1 MTINTKNPLIRNARF
16 PLFKDGLRRCT
27 ELVEVG
33 ISKNCII
40 CNIAYFIVLISSNLY
55 ALPETVQI
63 SGTVYDKISGYPIVG
78 AKVDIIEQDHHCIT
92 STSGDFQFL
101 ILDEGEFTLKISALG
116 FIDYSTVIDLKDST
130 NFRIYLVPSNIISG
144 EVIITDNRINE
155 ETLNKKLSG
164 KDLLINQKGTIA
176 ETMQS
181 MTGINMRSMGAA
193 TSRPVINGMSNN
205 RVKILENEFETGDLS
220 ATSNDHSLA
229 VSSAG
234 LSSIEIID
242 GSDILEYSA
251 FASTPIIKMSSIAN
265 YKQIPEKTLAESGW
279 LYETSNLANN
289 YYLKLCQPIDNFI
302 LSGNYS
308 NYNSSD
314 MSSPNKSLNNT
325 SSFVENFGGGIKFI
339 KNQFSGLFTINNY
352 INNYGIPGGFI
363 GAHPNGVNIDLSKL
377 TSNLSFAYNFETSFI
392 KSINTDFSLINYHH
406 TEYEGKDLL
415 GAEFVQN
422 SYSAKIDFN
431 KDDNSNYGRFG
442 LFYNFKDYKV
452 GGYVFTPYV
461 KSNNFAV
468 YYINQIDTK
477 ISDIRFALR
486 AETVDLEP
494 YKFADTN
501 YQKSRN
507 FAEISGNLDF
517 INQIN
522 ESISLVNS
530 IGRFFRTPSIEELYS
545 RGPHLA
551 AYTYEVGNP
560 NLDTEIGYNFSTA
573 IKIKNDLIELT
584 FKPYFNYFER
594 MILFRNSGD
603 TNWAQFLPIYK
614 SQNIEAQTYGFQFDY
629 KVIFSKVISFGGNF
643 YGTIGDNIS
652 DNESLPE
659 IPPFSGNFHINM
671 NTKHFDMILSSKFA
685 LNQYK
690 LDKFETYTPGYNIFS
705 ISLNKSFLYADLLH
719 SINISIDN
727 IFDTEYFN
735 HLSRIKSI
743 MSEQGRNVRIN
754 YKIYY

>member
-1 MTINTKNPLIRNARF
+1 M
-16 PLFKDGLRRCT
+16 
-27 ELVEVG
+27 
-33 ISKNCII
+33 
-40 CNIAYFIVLISSNLY
+40 
-55 ALPETVQI
+55 PETVQI
-63 SGTVYDKISGYPIVG
+63 SGTVYDKISGYPISG
-78 AKVDIIEQDHHCIT
+78 ARVEIIEQDQHCIT
-92 STSGDFQFL
+92 SASGDFQFL
-101 ILDEGEFTLKISALG
+101 ILDEGEFTLQISALG
-116 FIDYSTVIDLKDST
+116 FIPYSTAINLKDST
-130 NFRIYLVPSNIISG
+130 YFRLYLVPSNIISG
-144 EVIITDNRINE
+144 EVIITDNKINE
-155 ETLNKKLSG
+155 EILNKKFSG
-164 KDLLINQKGTIA
+164 KDLFINQKGTIA
-176 ETMQS
+176 ETMQN

-205 RVKILENEFETGDLS
+205 RIKILENDFETGDLS

-229 VSSAG
+229 VSPAG

-251 FASTPIIKMSSIAN
+251 FASTPIIKMNSFAN
-265 YKQIPEKTLAESGW
+265 YKQIPEKTLAEAGW
-279 LYETSNLANN
+279 LFESSNIANN
-289 YYLKLCQPIDNFI
+289 YYMKVCKPIDNFI
-302 LSGNYS
+302 ISGNYS

-314 MSSPNKSLNNT
+314 MNAPNKSLLNT

-339 KNQFSGLFTINNY
+339 KNQFSALFSINNY

-377 TSNLSFAYNFETSFI
+377 TTNLSLAYNFESNLI
-392 KSINTDFSLINYHH
+392 KSINSDFSLIKYHH

-431 KDDNSNYGRFG
+431 KDEISNYGKFG
-442 LFYNFKDYKV
+442 LFYNYIDYKV

-461 KSNNFAV
+461 KSKNLAF

-477 ISDIRFALR
+477 ISDIKFAMR
-486 AETVDLEP
+486 VESVDLEP

-501 YQKSRN
+501 YQRAKN
-507 FAEISGNLDF
+507 FTELAGNLDF
-517 INQIN
+517 INHIS
-522 ESISLVNS
+522 ESLSIVSS

-551 AYTYEVGNP
+551 AYTFEVGNP
-560 NLDTEIGYNFSTA
+560 NLSTEIGFNFSTSF
-573 IKIKNDLIELT
+573 KFKSELIELT
-584 FKPYFNYFER
+584 FKPYYNYFER
-594 MILFRNSGD
+594 MILFRNTGD

-614 SQNIEAQTYGFQFDY
+614 SENIEAQTYGFQFDY
-629 KVIFSKVISFGGNF
+629 KVNIYKSIWLGGNF
-643 YGTIGDNIS
+643 YGTIGENLS
-652 DNESLPE
+652 DNVNLPE
-659 IPPFSGNFHINM
+659 IPPFSGNFHINL
-671 NTKHFDMILSSKFA
+671 NTKHFDVILSSKFA
-685 LNQYK
+685 LSQDR
-690 LDKFETYTPGYNIFS
+690 LDNFETYTPSYNIFS
-705 ISLNKSFLYADLLH
+705 ISFNKSFLFADLLH

-743 MSEQGRNVRIN
+743 MSEQGRNFRIN